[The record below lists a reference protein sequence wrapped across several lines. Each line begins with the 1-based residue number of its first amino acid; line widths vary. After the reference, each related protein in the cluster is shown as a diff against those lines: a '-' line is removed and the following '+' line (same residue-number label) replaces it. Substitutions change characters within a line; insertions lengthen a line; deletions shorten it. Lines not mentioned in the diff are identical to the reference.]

1 MQATLL
7 RARTTLALA
16 GPKTQRHAFRVMTLR
31 SQTGSPWLCRVILRC
46 PGGTNVANVATRERL
61 HLDPEYVSQ
70 EKSVAQCTAEGSK
83 VDPPVPQTAPQKRHA
98 RYTRDNLYSFLH
110 FSAGAQLAFSWRD
123 LKPHVFTQ
131 TMKLRLLKVESS
143 SFWFRCDSLSS
154 S

>member
-83 VDPPVPQTAPQKRHA
+83 VDPPVPQTAPQKRPRAVHTRQSVFLPAFFSRGTA
-98 RYTRDNLYSFLH
+98 RVFLAR
-110 FSAGAQLAFSWRD
+110 FETPCFYPNDEAQVA
-123 LKPHVFTQ
+123 
-131 TMKLRLLKVESS
+131 
-143 SFWFRCDSLSS
+143 
-154 S
+154 